1 MDFYYDC
8 EFREDGRVIDPISI
22 GIVAADGRAL
32 YREIADTFHDQVKLD
47 AIRQHPW
54 LMEHVV
60 PNLSLAA
67 QTCVAGRGLAVDPGA
82 GDLRYAWR
90 VAHDVAT
97 FICGYGVQR
106 SMHRLYAWY
115 GAYDHVMLAQLF
127 GPMIQL
133 PACIPMFTYDLKAM
147 VDQFEDETGRRLD
160 MPPEPTDA
168 HNAVADA
175 TWNWQVREALEAA
188 KADGRGSAANDE

>member
-22 GIVAADGRAL
+22 GIVAGDGRAL
-32 YREIADTFHDQVKLD
+32 YREIADTFYDQAKVA
-47 AIRQHPW
+47 AIRHHPW

-60 PNLSLAA
+60 PNLSPAARGCLAY
-67 QTCVAGRGLAVDPGA
+67 RGGLIEPS
-82 GDLRYAWR
+82 GDFRYAWQ
-90 VAHDVAT
+90 VAQDVAT
-97 FICGYGVQR
+97 FIRGYGSKRTQ
-106 SMHRLYAWY
+106 HRLYAWC

-133 PACIPMFTYDLKAM
+133 PSCIPMFTYDLKAM
-147 VDQFEDETGRRLD
+147 VGEFEDETGRRLD